1 MKNECS
7 IERAKNIHPPPP
19 PLQPAPMLKR
29 TALKRPSPS
38 LDRGLHKKICAEKI
52 RSPGGTPPITAV
64 MQRKGFGSPLATVTV
79 PNPPCR
85 TSPLAQP
92 KRCNGHNCNC
102 SLQTSKLI
110 ECPSHPTS
118 QLRPVAQTNHSP
130 IQRVSTTPDVRNT
143 KEYRMVSSFFSSSD
157 TISRVRE
164 HFLISKC
171 NSECTWLV
179 AKYYY
184 HSTAG

>member
-1 MKNECS
+1 
-7 IERAKNIHPPPP
+7 
-19 PLQPAPMLKR
+19 MLKR

-52 RSPGGTPPITAV
+52 RSPGGTPPVTAV
-64 MQRKGFGSPLATVTV
+64 LQRKGFGSPLATVTV

-143 KEYRMVSSFFSSSD
+143 KEYRMVSSFFTRLKRYHIKSAW
-157 TISRVRE
+157 TLPYLKVQFWMYTAEI
-164 HFLISKC
+164 
-171 NSECTWLV
+171 V

-184 HSTAG
+184 HSSASWQYQLVFD